1 MTGKVQNLITW
12 FQRAIIILLIILII
26 VIVFS
31 ATLDLGWTIIGELMT
46 PPVLL
51 ADVGQL
57 LDTLGLFLLVLIG
70 LELLETLKAYLKERT
85 IHVEVVFAAA
95 MMAVA
100 RKIIVLDVKELSGAT
115 LLGIASLVIALTS
128 GYYLFRRA
136 GCK

>member
-31 ATLDLGWTIIGELMT
+31 ATLDLGWTIIGELMA